1 MARILVV
8 DDEVEVRG
16 MLSQV
21 LRRAGHEVVEAA
33 DGNEGVE
40 RFREM
45 RPDLTVTDI
54 LMPGR
59 GGLSLIMEIRKI
71 DPSAPV
77 LAISGGG
84 KSGNLNFLSTAQ
96 ALGRVETL
104 RKPFRRAEFLERVD
118 RLLKGKPEDP

>member
-1 MARILVV
+1 MLVV

-104 RKPFRRAEFLERVD
+104 RKPFRRAQLLESVS
-118 RLLKGKPEDP
+118 RLLGEELEEE

>member
-1 MARILVV
+1 MERILVV

-21 LRRAGHEVVEAA
+21 LRRAGYEVVEAA
-33 DGNEGVE
+33 DGNEGVA
-40 RFREM
+40 RFRET

-54 LMPGR
+54 LMPAR
-59 GGLSLIMEIRKI
+59 GGLSLIVEIRKI

-104 RKPFRRAEFLERVD
+104 RKPFRRAQLLGCVD
-118 RLLKGKPEDP
+118 RLLGKVKEE

>member
-104 RKPFRRAEFLERVD
+104 RKPFRRAQLLESVS
-118 RLLKGKPEDP
+118 RLLGGDLKEE